1 MNKRSISLSIW
12 FLSSLSL
19 SSCWVPQVIQGI
31 RPELVKA
38 SPPATADQ
46 YQVNRNEGLTALA
59 TRMISISREAAEM
72 MRTSRTISTRRQ
84 QVENFIYF
92 NVKNSSGLP
101 DWFFNGKDYTTY
113 NATRRSNYTLS
124 FMNSERQPYPFDVL
138 AIANYGGAPLPA
150 KTFPSDFS
158 HYELS
163 VAQTPENQVGTLK
176 LTLRGEIP
184 RQIPL
189 RGNFDTVLSGQGEN
203 TDHPILGAI
212 GLQFDARTSLD
223 GTITEGQLS
232 FDTVFQGQ
240 AYHGFGRLDALG
252 FTSTVDIQQ
261 NGQSVLQ
268 IRRIDQRWE
277 VIRDNQVVA
286 TGA

>member
-1 MNKRSISLSIW
+1 MNKISVFLAACLLSC
-12 FLSSLSL
+12 LSG
-19 SSCWVPQVIQGI
+19 CWVPQVIQGVK
-31 RPELVKA
+31 PELVKPS
-38 SPPATADQ
+38 SPVARDA
-46 YQVNRNEGLTALA
+46 YQVSRNEGLTALA
-59 TRMISISREAAEM
+59 TRMISISREASEM
-72 MRTSRTISTRRQ
+72 MLTSRTISTRRQ

-124 FMNSERQPYPFDVL
+124 FMNNGNQPYTFDVL
-138 AIANYGGAPLPA
+138 AIANYGGSPLPA
-150 KTFPSDFS
+150 KAFPADFS
-158 HYELS
+158 HYEIS

-189 RGNFDTVLSGQGEN
+189 RGNFDTLLSGQGEN
-203 TDHPILGAI
+203 TDHPLLGTI

-223 GTITEGQLS
+223 GSITEGQLS
-232 FDTVFQGQ
+232 FDAVFQGQ
-240 AYHGFGRLDALG
+240 TYHGFGRLDALG

-268 IRRIDQRWE
+268 IRRVNQRWE
-277 VIRDNQVVA
+277 VLRDNQVVA
-286 TGA
+286 TGT